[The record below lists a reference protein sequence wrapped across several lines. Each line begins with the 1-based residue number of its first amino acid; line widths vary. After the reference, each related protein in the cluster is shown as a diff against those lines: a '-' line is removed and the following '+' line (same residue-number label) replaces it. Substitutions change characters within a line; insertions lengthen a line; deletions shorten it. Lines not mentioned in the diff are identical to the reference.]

1 MRTKFAPQLYIDF
14 SCESSLKVVKE
25 YRAKYERISEILRAN
40 PRIVALAHRDWSWL
54 LSNSRGGRKSRY
66 TSEQILRSLIVM
78 FVEQDSYRDV
88 VVRIENS
95 DFLRHFVG
103 LGSLSMM
110 DYSFLSRAFCLLSE
124 EALQGMNRA
133 LSEYALEQEQ
143 IGGEKLRLDATV
155 YQVNIHHPTDSSLLW
170 DSFRILARV
179 LKQAQSQ
186 QPGLGICH
194 RFHLKKVKK
203 LSYFIA
209 RNGSS
214 HSKRTQRKV
223 KTTYGTLIARVRW
236 IVEAGREM
244 AEALERVEAWQLVGL
259 IDELRHYILLVEQI
273 IYQAEQRVFHGH
285 ILPTDQKLYSLF
297 EPHTELIKRG
307 KAAQPIEFGHK
318 VLIAQTA
325 EKFIHYYRTLP
336 LQQHDID
343 LLDPTI
349 QAHKRLFG
357 TVPEVLAGD
366 KGFYQSM
373 AQIERLEQDIDM
385 VSICKKGRRTR
396 EQYARETSEA
406 FIDGQR
412 FRAGSEGSISV
423 LKRAFKLGLC
433 LFKGFKNFAAS
444 VGLAVLCHN
453 LALLTRL

>member
-1 MRTKFAPQLYIDF
+1 
-14 SCESSLKVVKE
+14 
-25 YRAKYERISEILRAN
+25 
-40 PRIVALAHRDWSWL
+40 
-54 LSNSRGGRKSRY
+54 
-66 TSEQILRSLIVM
+66 
-78 FVEQDSYRDV
+78 
-88 VVRIENS
+88 
-95 DFLRHFVG
+95 
-103 LGSLSMM
+103 
-110 DYSFLSRAFCLLSE
+110 
-124 EALQGMNRA
+124 
-133 LSEYALEQEQ
+133 
-143 IGGEKLRLDATV
+143 
-155 YQVNIHHPTDSSLLW
+155 LLW